1 MGYLEIRI
9 HLDTSIICCQ
19 FAANRKVFL
28 VFYCERVSAK
38 IVKKKRTLVLQC
50 LFWTE
55 VKCESEIWEEIPC
68 SHCVDKTTSLSKN
81 E

>member
-28 VFYCERVSAK
+28 VFYCERVPAK
-38 IVKKKRTLVLQC
+38 IVKKKANLGLTMLILDRG
-50 LFWTE
+50 
-55 VKCESEIWEEIPC
+55 
-68 SHCVDKTTSLSKN
+68 
-81 E
+81 

>member
-38 IVKKKRTLVLQC
+38 IVKKKADLGLTMLILDRG
-50 LFWTE
+50 
-55 VKCESEIWEEIPC
+55 
-68 SHCVDKTTSLSKN
+68 
-81 E
+81 